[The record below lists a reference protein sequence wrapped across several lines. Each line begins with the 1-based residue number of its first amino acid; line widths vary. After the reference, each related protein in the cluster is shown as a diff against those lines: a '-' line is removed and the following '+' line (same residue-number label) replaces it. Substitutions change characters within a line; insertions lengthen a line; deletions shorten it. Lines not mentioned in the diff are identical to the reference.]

1 MTSFQST
8 DGLKKHE
15 LRNTGFFSNNSS
27 FVEKNPENLTTI
39 SFMVFKKFSSNFYCY
54 GIKMSTKNR
63 ILLSFVFL
71 NTAFSTMSATFLDS
85 AIYAEAMIYY
95 IIT

>member
-1 MTSFQST
+1 MF
-8 DGLKKHE
+8 
-15 LRNTGFFSNNSS
+15 
-27 FVEKNPENLTTI
+27 
-39 SFMVFKKFSSNFYCY
+39 FKKFSSNFYCY
-54 GIKMSTKNR
+54 GIKMSTKNS

>member
-1 MTSFQST
+1 M
-8 DGLKKHE
+8 
-15 LRNTGFFSNNSS
+15 
-27 FVEKNPENLTTI
+27 EKNPENLTTT
-39 SFMVFKKFSSNFYCY
+39 SFMFFKKFSSNFYCY
-54 GIKMSTKNR
+54 GIKMSTKNS

-71 NTAFSTMSATFLDS
+71 NTAFLTMSATFLDS